1 MQKSAFERTGLVPRS
16 IIRTFDRFRRQLL
29 PGAEDLV
36 IQEFRVSKYQVLVS
50 VRCLASLLFFPL
62 LVNYLVKTTILIP
75 LAEYIWNTQQS
86 EIFLNFY
93 QENRAF
99 LEMRD
104 FEEKTFFESLVS
116 VEPKQSDY
124 NTLVLH
130 KTQNDFEL
138 IPIKSSKMRSFH
150 PVKKQFFNG
159 QIDFSK
165 RNLNLSKI
173 LREKGTFIKNKI
185 DNFVDLS
192 ETSKICLP
200 KSILAATLPLETLNS
215 QNSTKNCNSQNGTF
229 NYVPN
234 LKDSFLNL
242 PQKRDISKFFPIEL
256 KELNSKKINLEKLN
270 LVDVAGTSA
279 LDRVGRGDFF
289 SQTEKDTFFY
299 QQNVE
304 SKSKFGKVLLNFSVT
319 NPFFVGNKKE
329 ITQDYDCTFYK
340 TKCKEDTIVKR
351 NQGLMPKC
359 ILANQLC
366 EKYEVFDGAKM
377 DFDKQKKEATVFV
390 STKNN
395 SLSFENKKTNKIDE
409 ILLQKKFQEKTI
421 QLAAFYNQQTI
432 SAIANVFGDFV
443 TLVTIAFLFV
453 LMKPQI
459 IILKSFL
466 TESIYSLSDTTKSFL
481 LILLTDLLVGFHSPR
496 GWEIL
501 IEILLR
507 HFGLPENQDFVFLF
521 VATLP
526 VLLDTVFKYWIFRY
540 LNQISPSTVA
550 TYHSMIE

>member
-75 LAEYIWNTQQS
+75 LAEYIWNTQQN

-116 VEPKQSDY
+116 VEPRQGDY
-124 NTLVLH
+124 DTLMWH
-130 KTQNDFEL
+130 KTQNNFDL
-138 IPIKSSKMRSFH
+138 IP
-150 PVKKQFFNG
+150 V
-159 QIDFSK
+159 
-165 RNLNLSKI
+165 L
-173 LREKGTFIKNKI
+173 EKVT
-185 DNFVDLS
+185 
-192 ETSKICLP
+192 
-200 KSILAATLPLETLNS
+200 S
-215 QNSTKNCNSQNGTF
+215 QNDIKNCNNKNITF
-229 NYVPN
+229 NYTPN

-242 PQKRDISKFFPIEL
+242 PKKRGPSKLLPTEL
-256 KELNSKKINLEKLN
+256 KELNLNKIEFEKSNFLPKSKLCKASKFLLCKNKVSRSKTSN
-270 LVDVAGTSA
+270 SSA
-279 LDRVGRGDFF
+279 LHFV
-289 SQTEKDTFFY
+289 K
-299 QQNVE
+299 QNVQNTFSLE
-304 SKSKFGKVLLNFSVT
+304 NRKKV
-319 NPFFVGNKKE
+319 
-329 ITQDYDCTFYK
+329 TQDYHVEGPIF
-340 TKCKEDTIVKR
+340 
-351 NQGLMPKC
+351 
-359 ILANQLC
+359 A
-366 EKYEVFDGAKM
+366 A
-377 DFDKQKKEATVFV
+377 
-390 STKNN
+390 TKNDFSFFEKN
-395 SLSFENKKTNKIDE
+395 KDFAFNNKNKLLLSSQPKNFTKFDFLEQNLPITRLNYETKLCDFENKKVKGGVFLQNKKTNKIDD

-421 QLAAFYNQQTI
+421 QLATFYNQQTI

-443 TLVTIAFLFV
+443 TLITIAFLFV